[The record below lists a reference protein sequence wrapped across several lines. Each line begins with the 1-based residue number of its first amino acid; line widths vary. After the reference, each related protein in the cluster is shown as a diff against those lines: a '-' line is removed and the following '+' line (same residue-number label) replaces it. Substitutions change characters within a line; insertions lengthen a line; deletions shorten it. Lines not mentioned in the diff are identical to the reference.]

1 MHRAF
6 TDPRTGLNTSA
17 RTEHQQRT
25 HSDAL
30 ARTAQNE
37 HTSIRQALAAPV
49 LMSLTICLLIPVV
62 LPIVLAQALVQNI
75 LIAYLLLSTA
85 ACLVAALCL
94 LADAPSSLT
103 GIGHLRGHETDR
115 LAALAAETARV
126 GGRVQ
131 EGADRLDFTPVPWDA
146 LHPAVMDTYQDHRL
160 ATFAAVVG
168 LAVEG
173 VRIRDVATTAK
184 TMPDFPALWTELV
197 GGA

>member
-94 LADAPSSLT
+94 LAVRDTTVLEQGPRLRWRIFALLL
-103 GIGHLRGHETDR
+103 GQIGGLGVLVVVLR
-115 LAALAAETARV
+115 LYS
-126 GGRVQ
+126 
-131 EGADRLDFTPVPWDA
+131 GA
-146 LHPAVMDTYQDHRL
+146 
-160 ATFAAVVG
+160 
-168 LAVEG
+168 
-173 VRIRDVATTAK
+173 
-184 TMPDFPALWTELV
+184 
-197 GGA
+197 